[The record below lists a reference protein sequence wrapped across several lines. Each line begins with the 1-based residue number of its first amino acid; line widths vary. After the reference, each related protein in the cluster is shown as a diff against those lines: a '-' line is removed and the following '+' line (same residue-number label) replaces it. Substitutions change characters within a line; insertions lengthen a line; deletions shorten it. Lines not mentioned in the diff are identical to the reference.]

1 MKHRNIYLTSQGY
14 YLVAIRRVVN
24 GREVRVN
31 QNFRTLDEAIAA
43 RDAILKRFEETGEFA
58 RLTPKN
64 KLHNIFKY
72 TDKSYRVDIRRVID
86 GKNVVIVED
95 YRRLEDA
102 ITARDH
108 ILKVYEE
115 TGKLLHYREY
125 DERLT
130 YKYCQARECSE
141 DDIVLFRDHRN
152 NGLRRAFG
160 FYCKNCQTPVKN
172 SDKSSR
178 IYRSQ
183 MCKKCR
189 DKDADVRSEKILQ
202 SIENIDEAA
211 ELQNII
217 VRPHRYDLQIQR
229 NLSLLLISSRDLE
242 RIMSL
247 RDHALAFYDKYR
259 RLPSRKE
266 VLEAERDGKLM
277 KKS

>member
-14 YLVAIRRVVN
+14 YLVMIRRVVD

-43 RDAILKRFEETGEFA
+43 RDEILKRFEETGELT

-64 KLHNIFKY
+64 ELHNIFKY

-86 GKNVVIVED
+86 GEKVVIVED
-95 YRRLEDA
+95 YYRLEDA

-115 TGKLLHYREY
+115 TGELSHYREY

-130 YKYCQARECSE
+130 YKYCQARDCSE
-141 DDIVLFRDHRN
+141 EDIVLFRDHRN

-160 FYCKNCQTPVKN
+160 FYCKSCSKPVKN
-172 SDKSSR
+172 SDKTSR
-178 IYRSQ
+178 IYKSQ
-183 MCKKCR
+183 MCKQCR
-189 DKDADVRSEKILQ
+189 DKDADARSEKILQ
-202 SIENIDEAA
+202 SIEDTNDYAR
-211 ELQNII
+211 LRSII

-229 NLSLLLISSRDLE
+229 NLSLLMISSRDLE

-247 RDHALAFYDKYR
+247 RDHALAFYGKYR
-259 RLPSRKE
+259 RLPSREE
-266 VLEAERDGKLM
+266 VLKAEKNDELL
-277 KKS
+277 KKI

>member
-1 MKHRNIYLTSQGY
+1 MKHKNIYLTSRGY
-14 YLVAIRRVVN
+14 YLVMIRRVVN
-24 GREVRVN
+24 GQEVRVN
-31 QNFRTLDEAIAA
+31 QNFRALDEAIAA
-43 RDAILKRFEETGEFA
+43 RDAILKRYEETGELA

-64 KLHNIFKY
+64 ELHNIFKY

-86 GKNVVIVED
+86 GEKVVIVED
-95 YRRLEDA
+95 YYRLEDA

-115 TGKLLHYREY
+115 TGELLHYREY
-125 DERLT
+125 DDRLT
-130 YKYCQARECSE
+130 YKYCQARDCSE
-141 DDIVLFRDHRN
+141 EDIILFNDHRT

-160 FYCKNCQTPVKN
+160 FYCKSCSKPVKN
-172 SDKSSR
+172 SDKTSR
-178 IYRSQ
+178 IYKSQ
-183 MCKKCR
+183 MCKQCR
-189 DKDADVRSEKILQ
+189 DKDAGARSEKILQ
-202 SIENIDEAA
+202 SIENIDESV

-229 NLSLLLISSRDLE
+229 NLSLLMISSRDLE

-247 RDHALAFYDKYR
+247 RDHALEFYDKYR

-266 VLEAERDGKLM
+266 VLEAERDGRLL